1 MPDKKYGE
9 QVGVVIVANGEA
21 DGDELI
27 GYCRGRLADFKV
39 PTRVTILPE
48 IPKGPTGKVQR
59 LTLSALVDR

>member
-1 MPDKKYGE
+1 
-9 QVGVVIVANGEA
+9 VVIVPK
-21 DGDELI
+21 GDVEGGELI

-59 LTLSALVDR
+59 LTLSALVD